1 MASFDT
7 RSRQKWLNVAF
18 TTLVGNPWRSVLLER
33 EVAGG
38 LLLTT
43 WVSVAW
49 ELPVRLFLRKVK
61 HGHVR
66 NETENTLTQ
75 THCQEYGWKLD
86 LFLIWFF
93 KLLPIDWDP
102 QGANGRVDSISLGS
116 KQKKMHAAGI
126 ICIASMSS
134 LFFLLNGH
142 SRANYFIVW
151 SHKG

>member
-18 TTLVGNPWRSVLLER
+18 TTLVGNPWRGVLLER

-43 WVSVAW
+43 WVTAAW

-61 HGHVR
+61 HGHVTHV
-66 NETENTLTQ
+66 TENTHAQ
-75 THCQEYGWKLD
+75 THCQESYVWKLD

-93 KLLPIDWDP
+93 KLLPIDWDL
-102 QGANGRVDSISLGS
+102 QGLSGFDQLGFKTEKNAYCRYHMYCS
-116 KQKKMHAAGI
+116 NVN
-126 ICIASMSS
+126 S
-134 LFFLLNGH
+134 FFLNGH
-142 SRANYFIVW
+142 LRAHYFIVW
-151 SHKG
+151 SPKG